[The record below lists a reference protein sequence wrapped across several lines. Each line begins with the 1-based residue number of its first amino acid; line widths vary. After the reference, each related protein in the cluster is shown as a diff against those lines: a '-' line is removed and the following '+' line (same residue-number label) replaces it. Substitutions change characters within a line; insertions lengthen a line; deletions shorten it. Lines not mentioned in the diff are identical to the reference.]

1 MSCCP
6 TFSEGA
12 RGSIPP
18 ESEPLP
24 SPAQRTQPA
33 DQDRTA
39 KGDVSMIAR
48 LPHFSQPYPGFGISG
63 EEKLQKEN
71 GEVTPSP
78 PSTEEFST

>member
-6 TFSEGA
+6 TFPEEA
-12 RGSIPP
+12 PRGVCLQSQ
-18 ESEPLP
+18 SLCQ
-24 SPAQRTQPA
+24 AQRTPPA

-39 KGDVSMIAR
+39 KGDVPMLAR

-71 GEVTPSP
+71 REVTPSP
-78 PSTEEFST
+78 PPTEGFST

>member
-6 TFSEGA
+6 TFPEGA
-12 RGSIPP
+12 PRGVCLQSQ
-18 ESEPLP
+18 SLCQ
-24 SPAQRTQPA
+24 AQRPPPA

-39 KGDVSMIAR
+39 KGDIPMLAR

-78 PSTEEFST
+78 PPTEGFST